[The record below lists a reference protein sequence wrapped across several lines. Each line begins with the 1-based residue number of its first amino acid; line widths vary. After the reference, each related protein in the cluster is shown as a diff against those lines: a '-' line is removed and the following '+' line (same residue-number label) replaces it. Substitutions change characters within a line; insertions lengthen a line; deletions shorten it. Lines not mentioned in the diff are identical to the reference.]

1 MKTKIKTGQ
10 DVSLEYRRHANHSG
24 QALPDTV
31 CLLSF
36 CYHFAID
43 LLPNSPSGLPFAT
56 VLLPF
61 CYPFATPIFLYAI
74 TKAR

>member
-1 MKTKIKTGQ
+1 M
-10 DVSLEYRRHANHSG
+10 SLEYRRHANDSG

-43 LLPNSPSGLPFAT
+43 LLPPGPYGLSVAI
-56 VLLPF
+56 LLLLF
-61 CYPFATPIFLYAI
+61 CYQTATPPFFP
-74 TKAR
+74 